1 MPMPASAD
9 NPIDQDLADTFP
21 ASDPPAHSTPS
32 GQPRPGEGR
41 EVSDTAWIDLYRIES
56 PDDGDGAATLG
67 TIADLAQAGEL
78 RFATSPA
85 LALLHH
91 LADAQVASPRVC
103 LISARVA
110 LAQMETLAVTP
121 ASGQPRTSMEA
132 RTPLDED
139 APASRPGRLVP
150 SELSPADRDVFW
162 DAGHPDAGALS
173 IVARTVFDLD
183 PRLLALMPGATRDA
197 RGA

>member
-1 MPMPASAD
+1 MPMPPSAE

-21 ASDPPAHSTPS
+21 ASDPPTHSTPS

-41 EVSDTAWIDLYRIES
+41 EVSDTAWIDLYRIDT
-56 PDDGDGAATLG
+56 PDGGAGDASLG

-91 LADAQVASPRVC
+91 LADAQVATPRVC
-103 LISARVA
+103 LVSARVD
-110 LAQMETLAVTP
+110 LSQMETLAVTP

-132 RTPLDED
+132 RTPLDEA

-150 SELSPADRDVFW
+150 SELSPADREVFW
-162 DAGHPDAGALS
+162 HAGHPDAGALS

-183 PRLLALMPGATRDA
+183 PRLLALMPDATR
-197 RGA
+197 GAQGA